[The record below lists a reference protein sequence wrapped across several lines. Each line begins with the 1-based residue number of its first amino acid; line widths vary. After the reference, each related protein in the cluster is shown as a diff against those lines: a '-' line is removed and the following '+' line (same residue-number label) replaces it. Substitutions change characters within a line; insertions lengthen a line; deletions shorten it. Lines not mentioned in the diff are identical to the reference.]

1 MGDGISTGS
10 YTYNAREWVTDL
22 NYAGTF
28 RSTPTYDHVGNVT
41 RQVYRHGSAASI
53 TADYDYDDLYRIT
66 GFDVSGGASQDY
78 AYDKNG
84 NITSLVTGTST
95 LTYIYSDASTPN
107 RLGSTTGTGGQ
118 TYAYN
123 PNGWMTRRGADTVS
137 YDYRGLTT
145 GYGSARYL
153 MDPDR
158 RRVKKTVGTVTTY
171 YLRGPGGSVLAEYSG
186 QTLSARYVYAG
197 NRRIAR
203 IAGSSASFYLADH
216 LGSTRALVDEAG
228 AVTAAYDYWPYG
240 KVLASSGTGSTHF
253 RFTGHERDSES
264 GLDYMLARSYAYD
277 VGRFLRPDPMQGEY
291 PGISP
296 YAYAANNPLKFVD
309 PDGRTPAF
317 VVGAIAGAG
326 LDIATQVLVD
336 GRSLEEI
343 DLGSV
348 ALSAG
353 TGALG
358 VGVLT
363 KLSKLSSIAQFGT
376 EAAINAAGSVSH
388 QLYETGEVDL
398 LDTAV
403 DTGTG
408 LVGGRGSQMTRN
420 KIEASDRVQDLRG
433 QANRKLRIARNTS
446 SVKGARRRT
455 EQASRLNQRA
465 DNTVTRYAVSVGAA
479 VSQAGSSLINWWLS
493 DEEE

>member
-1 MGDGISTGS
+1 
-10 YTYNAREWVTDL
+10 
-22 NYAGTF
+22 
-28 RSTPTYDHVGNVT
+28 
-41 RQVYRHGSAASI
+41 
-53 TADYDYDDLYRIT
+53 
-66 GFDVSGGASQDY
+66 
-78 AYDKNG
+78 
-84 NITSLVTGTST
+84 
-95 LTYIYSDASTPN
+95 
-107 RLGSTTGTGGQ
+107 
-118 TYAYN
+118 
-123 PNGWMTRRGADTVS
+123 
-137 YDYRGLTT
+137 
-145 GYGSARYL
+145 

-158 RRVKKTVGTVTTY
+158 RRVKKTVGTVVNY
-171 YLRGPGGSVLAEYSG
+171 YLRGADGAVLAEYSG
-186 QTLSARYVYAG
+186 QALSARYVYAG
-197 NRRIAR
+197 SRRIAR
-203 IAGSSASFYLADH
+203 IAGDSASYYLADH
-216 LGSTRALVDEAG
+216 LGSTRSLVDEAG
-228 AVTAAYDYWPYG
+228 TVTATYDYRPYG
-240 KVLASSGTGSTHF
+240 EVQASGGSEETHF
-253 RFTGHERDSES
+253 RFTGHERDEES
-264 GLDYMLARSYAYD
+264 DLDYVLARSYAYD
-277 VGRFLRPDPMQGEY
+277 TGRFLRPDPMQDEY